1 MADLGV
7 GALCIVSP
15 GSHPH
20 GSDAVTVVQRGVQ
33 QRHSPAAIEQDEY
46 EEKCLEPDEP
56 GPEHGG
62 I

>member
-1 MADLGV
+1 MADLRV
-7 GALCIVSP
+7 RALRVVRS
-15 GSHPH
+15 GLNLR

-33 QRHSPAAIEQDEY
+33 QWHSPGTVEQDEY
-46 EEKCLEPDEP
+46 EDKCLEPDEP